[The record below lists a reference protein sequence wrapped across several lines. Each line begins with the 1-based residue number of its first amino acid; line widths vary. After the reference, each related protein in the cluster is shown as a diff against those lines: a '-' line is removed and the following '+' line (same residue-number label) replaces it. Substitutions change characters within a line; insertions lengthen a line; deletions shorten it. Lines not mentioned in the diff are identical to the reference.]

1 MSVILNCQSLCR
13 VLFIRNK
20 STHNLLKV
28 MSSDT
33 GDRTWGHLA
42 TTEHYGRIT
51 DAADYIQVDKDNL
64 KNDPYYNS
72 SQASHCMIFA
82 RNDKKT
88 FGVYNPR
95 AAILMQMRFDGNLGF
110 PGGLVDAGEDSVEAV
125 NRELS
130 EEMNLD
136 TSKHSV
142 SESSYVV
149 THWSISKRLCL
160 HFYALEVSLP
170 ELYEIEKRA
179 LLAKDYGSEVLGTV
193 RVPLYTMGDGYRGF
207 PTFLSNAFIGNSRLQ
222 LLHCLRQLQILTP
235 DEIQLAQQAMP
246 LPLKS

>member
-1 MSVILNCQSLCR
+1 MTKINWKTTS
-13 VLFIRNK
+13 K
-20 STHNLLKV
+20 SLLKI
-28 MSSDT
+28 MASDT

-42 TTEHYGRIT
+42 STEHFGRIT
-51 DAADYIQVDKDNL
+51 DSSDYIQVDRDNL
-64 KNDPYYNS
+64 KNDPYFNS
-72 SQASHCMIFA
+72 TQASHCMIFA

-110 PGGLVDAGEDSVEAV
+110 PGGLVDDGEQPVEAL

-136 TSKHSV
+136 VKKHHV
-142 SESSYVV
+142 SESDYVV
-149 THWSISKRLCL
+149 SHWSIAKRLCL
-160 HFYALEVSLP
+160 HFYALEVSLD
-170 ELYEIEKRA
+170 EILEIEKTA

-222 LLHCLRQLQILTP
+222 LLQALRHLNILT
-235 DEIQLAQQAMP
+235 DQEIQLAQKAVP